1 MREEDHQVD
10 HKIYFDKNKENN
22 SIIEI
27 KNIEPNVSKK
37 MEPNVS
43 EKIEQIESSKI
54 EPNASAKIE
63 QTARNRT
70 TFNHNLK
77 AYLKIYQ

>member
-1 MREEDHQVD
+1 
-10 HKIYFDKNKENN
+10 
-22 SIIEI
+22 
-27 KNIEPNVSKK
+27 